1 MTELSEKKNQK
12 REKQKREKDMVMRKS
27 LSVGE
32 KQNSL
37 EYNNGKDGKSY
48 WCKAHSTDAGQPQ
61 AFQL

>member
-1 MTELSEKKNQK
+1 MTELSEKKNKKRKNKK
-12 REKQKREKDMVMRKS
+12 REKHTVMKKS

-37 EYNNGKDGKSY
+37 EYSNGKDGKSY
-48 WCKAHSTDAGQPQ
+48 WCKAHSIDVREPQ

>member
-1 MTELSEKKNQK
+1 MTELSEKKNKTEQK
-12 REKQKREKDMVMRKS
+12 REKHMVMKKS

-37 EYNNGKDGKSY
+37 EYDNGKDGKSY
-48 WCKAHSTDAGQPQ
+48 WCKAYSTDAREPQ